1 MEIYMITKHSRQR
14 EAIYNYLIST
24 HEHPSAEVVYEFVR
38 KEFPNIS
45 LGTVYRNLSFLVDNR
60 QAVKVPCS
68 DGTVHFDG
76 NLMPHYH
83 FQCTKC
89 GRILDLNFDCTQV
102 QQELNSAASKNFKGK
117 ILGNVSYFYGI
128 CTNCMDS
135 H

>member
-1 MEIYMITKHSRQR
+1 MITKHSRQR

-45 LGTVYRNLSFLVDNR
+45 LGTVYRNLSFLVDNG

-89 GRILDLNFDCTQV
+89 GRILD
-102 QQELNSAASKNFKGK
+102 
-117 ILGNVSYFYGI
+117 
-128 CTNCMDS
+128 
-135 H
+135 